1 MTSAV
6 VRVRGFIAG
15 RFEQLRAR
23 LSSPGALPAPWS
35 LANWEVEQGVTFRFA
50 GSSGDHL
57 EVDLER
63 ADPGRPCFARTRDFN
78 VYFSLFGRRASAL
91 SPSEESL
98 LQAVVGAIRAQ
109 EGSVPALRATLPVA
123 APEPSRSRVEVREVE
138 ADRALVAEAPG
149 MYYLNPY
156 VGCLLGCSYCY
167 GIGRTAFVRDLGGLP
182 QAAWGRWVDV
192 RINAPALL
200 AREVLTEAP
209 GTVRMSPLVT
219 DPYQPLERR
228 YRVTRRCLE
237 VLRGTDFTPVV
248 LTRSPVVVDDIALF
262 RTMPRLLV
270 GVSIPTDDDA
280 VRAAFEPAAP
290 PIAQRLAALRALRE
304 AGLRTFAVAHPMLPM
319 NAAAL
324 VEAVAPWVEAV
335 RLGPMAEKAHIAPA
349 YARAGFAEALGDAW
363 EQDVAGA
370 LREGFARHGVPV
382 NPTTEPWSLFR

>member
-1 MTSAV
+1 VTAV
-6 VRVRGFIAG
+6 ARVRGFIAG
-15 RFEQLRAR
+15 RFEQLRVG
-23 LSSPGALPAPWS
+23 LSSPGALPAPWT
-35 LANWEVEQGVTFRFA
+35 LADWEVEQGVTFRFA
-50 GSSGDHL
+50 GAAGAHL

-63 ADPGRPCFARTRDFN
+63 SDPGRPCFVRTRDFN

-91 SPSEESL
+91 SPSEEAL
-98 LQAVVGAIRAQ
+98 LGAVVGAIRAQ
-109 EGSVPALRATLPVA
+109 ERAFPALRASLPVVG
-123 APEPSRSRVEVREVE
+123 EPPRSRVEVREVE
-138 ADRALVAEAPG
+138 AERALVAEAPG

-156 VGCLLGCSYCY
+156 VGCIFGCTYCY

-182 QAAWGRWVDV
+182 QASWGRWVDV

-200 AREVLTEAP
+200 AREVLTEPP

-237 VLRGTDFTPVV
+237 VLRESDFTPVV
-248 LTRSPVVVDDIALF
+248 LTRSPTVVDDLALF

-270 GVSIPTDDDA
+270 GVSIPTDDDG
-280 VRAAFEPAAP
+280 VRAVFEPSAP
-290 PIAQRLAALRALRE
+290 PIAERLAALKALRQ

-335 RLGPMAEKAHIAPA
+335 RLGPMAEKAHIAPT
-349 YARAGFAEALGDAW
+349 YARAGFPEALGDAW

-370 LREGFARHGVPV
+370 LRAGFAAHGVPV
-382 NPTTEPWSLFR
+382 NPTTEPWNSFR